1 MIVII
6 IRDVAKV
13 YNMQTIVEVNMNY
26 QLLRFWN
33 IIWLQG
39 ISYAIWIHNI
49 FSILFMCSE
58 SSFSRICGV
67 VIYISDY

>member
-1 MIVII
+1 M
-6 IRDVAKV
+6 RDVAQV
-13 YNMQTIVEVNMNY
+13 DSMQNVVEVNMNY
-26 QLLRFWN
+26 QLSRFWN
-33 IIWLQG
+33 IIWLLG
-39 ISYAIWIHNI
+39 ISYAIWVHKI